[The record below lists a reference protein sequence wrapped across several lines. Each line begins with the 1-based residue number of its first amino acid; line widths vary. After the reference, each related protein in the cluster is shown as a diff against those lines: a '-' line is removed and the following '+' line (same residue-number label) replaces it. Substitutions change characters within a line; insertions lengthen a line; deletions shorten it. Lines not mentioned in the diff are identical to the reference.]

1 MYFFKY
7 LKKLNVFYRFKVKHT
22 QYSLTMSNRINYFIR
37 SILQNSKLN
46 REKFVNNKKIYNE
59 YIAKRKQNNSNRII
73 TRKISTFVPPLSFG
87 STGGGGGG
95 PKKPNWNDLL
105 AMAAVAIGATMGIK
119 ISSYPFN
126 KK

>member
-1 MYFFKY
+1 
-7 LKKLNVFYRFKVKHT
+7 
-22 QYSLTMSNRINYFIR
+22 MSNRINYFIR

-46 REKFVNNKKIYNE
+46 REKFVKNKKIYNE
-59 YIAKRKQNNSNRII
+59 YVAKRKQQNINTII
-73 TRKISTFVPPLSFG
+73 KRKFSTYSTPLSF
-87 STGGGGGG
+87 GGGGGG
-95 PKKPNWNDLL
+95 PKKPNWNELL